1 MAFIFHLNDLW
12 KEPPVV
18 EYKKIW
24 GKDGNSFFLFP
35 WLDLASECDENCYKY
50 LDIDYEIRIQRE
62 IEKKPGCEF
71 EYLIMMTQTS
81 IFLK

>member
-12 KEPPVV
+12 KEPPVA
-18 EYKKIW
+18 EIKKIW
-24 GKDGNSFFLFP
+24 RKDGNSLFVFP
-35 WLDLASECDENCYKY
+35 WLDLAGDCDEKGHKY
-50 LDIDYEIRIQRE
+50 LNIDYEVRIQRK

-71 EYLIMMTQTS
+71 EDLIMMTQAL